1 MLHRSPFLAVL
12 ILGLTLAI
20 GGQAAASC
28 MDEVR
33 QLTSQ
38 LGLAPQAPP
47 AGGTAGETPATTES
61 RGLPPEATTP
71 LNGAGPALGDTIAAR
86 RSEVLASMQAARAA
100 AAQGDEQGCD
110 ADLEKARSVLELP
123 QP

>member
-1 MLHRSPFLAVL
+1 MLHRSHFLAVL
-12 ILGLTLAI
+12 ALGLTMAI

-47 AGGTAGETPATTES
+47 AGGTAGEAPTATES
-61 RGLPPEATTP
+61 RGLLPDTTAP
-71 LNGAGPALGDTIAAR
+71 LGGASSALGGTIAAR
-86 RSEVLASMQAARAA
+86 RTEVLASVQAARAA
-100 AAQGDEQGCD
+100 AAQGDEQGCVT
-110 ADLEKARSVLELP
+110 DLAKARSVLQQP